1 MTQCRAWNG
10 DAPMFSMV
18 GWVQQETGLLKFVGD
33 QVMPE
38 NGYGAWQ
45 PYTYSCVCD
54 APKTLLKIELVEGRM

>member
-1 MTQCRAWNG
+1 MGSDQRKL
-10 DAPMFSMV
+10 V
-18 GWVQQETGLLKFVGD
+18 LLKFVGD